1 MTTHHM
7 VSSNLEDETSVFR
20 QSLNDGR
27 EAIYFDDPASSH
39 DHSLRIDK
47 RVPETRSEGT
57 TMRFDPLTDEWIA
70 IAPKRNS
77 RSHLP
82 AKEACPLCP
91 QTVDNLSDAPG
102 PFDVVVFENKSP
114 SFGPSLEERPSRPSD
129 TNFDFR
135 APAAGRCEVVVFSPD
150 HVGSF
155 ATLPAARVATVL
167 SAWTHRTAELKAL
180 PGVESVFPF
189 ENRGEEIGVT
199 LHHPHGQ
206 IYAYPFIPPRVQQVL
221 TAVSKKRDTF
231 FEDYV
236 EFESSSERTI
246 ARTDN
251 FVAFVPFAPRWPL
264 EIVVMPLRAI
274 ADFTELTEQ
283 EREELVDLLPRV
295 LLTLD
300 SLHGSA
306 VPYIS
311 AWYQAPVGLTGQE
324 FRFHLRITSPKRS
337 KDRLKILAGSE
348 TAMGA
353 FILDVTPEIQAGQLR
368 ELAAE
373 L

>member
-1 MTTHHM
+1 MTADQTIY
-7 VSSNLEDETSVFR
+7 SNPKTERSVFR
-20 QSLNDGR
+20 QQLNDGR
-27 EAIYFDDPASSH
+27 EAIYFDDPESSH
-39 DHSLRIDK
+39 NHSLRTD
-47 RVPETRSEGT
+47 RREPENRSEGA
-57 TMRFDPLTDEWIA
+57 TMRFDPMTDEWIA
-70 IAPKRNS
+70 IAPKRNT

-82 AKEACPLCP
+82 TKEACPLCP
-91 QTVDNLSDAPG
+91 QTAENLSDAPG

-114 SFGPSLEERPSRPSD
+114 SFGPSLEKHATHPPD
-129 TNFDFR
+129 TNFDSR

-150 HVGSF
+150 HSGSF
-155 ATLPAARVATVL
+155 ATLPASRVATVVD
-167 SAWTHRTAELKAL
+167 AWTHRTAELKAL
-180 PGVESVFPF
+180 PGIESVFPF

-206 IYAYPFIPPRVQQVL
+206 IYAYPFIPPRVQRVL
-221 TAVSKKRDTF
+221 TAVGRRKDTF
-231 FEDYV
+231 FDDYL
-236 EFESSSERTI
+236 EFESASERLI
-246 ARTDN
+246 ARTSN

-264 EIVVMPLRAI
+264 EIVIMPVRAI

-283 EREELVDLLPRV
+283 ERDELVDLLPRV
-295 LLTLD
+295 LTTLD
-300 SLHGSA
+300 ALHGSA

-353 FILDVTPEIQAGQLR
+353 FILDVTPEIQAGHLR
-368 ELAAE
+368 ELITGS
-373 L
+373 